1 MYRILFYIL
10 CVLVSTGCITYLVL
24 CIRFV
29 YGYKHYKPVFSFKK
43 RTVSVVIA
51 ARNEAK
57 NLQDLLLCLLN
68 QDYPSELFEVVL
80 ADDDSEDETAEV
92 ANKYIEA
99 GLNLHYL
106 KITGRENVLSPK
118 KKALEDAVYT
128 AQGEIILSTDA
139 DCIVPT
145 TWISSMVS

>member
-1 MYRILFYIL
+1 M
-10 CVLVSTGCITYLVL
+10 
-24 CIRFV
+24 
-29 YGYKHYKPVFSFKK
+29 
-43 RTVSVVIA
+43 VIA

-68 QDYPSELFEVVL
+68 QDYPSELFEVIL

-118 KKALEDAVYT
+118 TFRPVGREK
-128 AQGEIILSTDA
+128 
-139 DCIVPT
+139 
-145 TWISSMVS
+145 